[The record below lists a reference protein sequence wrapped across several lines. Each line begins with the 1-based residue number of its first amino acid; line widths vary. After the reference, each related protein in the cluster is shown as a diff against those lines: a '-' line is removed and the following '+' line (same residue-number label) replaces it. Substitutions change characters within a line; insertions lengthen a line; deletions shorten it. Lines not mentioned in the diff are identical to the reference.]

1 MNILLFGK
9 TGQVGWELQRALA
22 PLGNLIALDVHSTDY
37 CGDFSNPEGVAETVK
52 KIRPDVI
59 VNAAAH
65 TAVDKAESEPE
76 FAQLLNATS
85 VEAIAKAAN
94 EVGAWVIHYS
104 TDYVFPGTGEI
115 PWQETDATAPLNVYG
130 ETKLAGE
137 KALQKHC
144 AKHIIFRTS
153 WVYAGKGNNFAKTM
167 LRLAKE
173 REELAVIN
181 DQFGAPTGAELLAD
195 CTAHAI
201 RVAVD
206 KPEVAGLYHLVAGGT
221 TTWHDYAAL
230 VLLPVHL
237 YGLLCN
243 MPEISAIARKYNL
256 LILEDCAQAHG
267 AIRDGRKA
275 GAWGDAAGFS
285 FYPGKNL
292 GALGDAGAVTT
303 NNAELSS
310 TIKALRNYGSHKK
323 YENIYQGLNSRLD
336 ELQAALLR
344 VKIHTLPEDTAIRQ
358 RIAEKYIRE
367 IKNPAIT
374 LPVYEGQG
382 AHVWHLFVVRVA
394 NREKFQSYLLE
405 KGIQTLIHY
414 PLPPHKQQAY
424 QNMSSLSL
432 PITEQIHDEVISLP
446 ISPVMSEDDV
456 NYVIKVVN
464 DYK

>member
-104 TDYVFPGTGEI
+104 TDYVFPGNGDM
-115 PWQETDATAPLNVYG
+115 PWLETDVTAPLNVYG
-130 ETKLAGE
+130 KTKLAGE
-137 KALQKHC
+137 RALQEHC
-144 AKHIIFRTS
+144 AKHLIFRTS

-201 RVAVD
+201 RVALK
-206 KPEVAGLYHLVAGGT
+206 KPEVAGLYHLVANGT
-221 TTWHDYAAL
+221 TT
-230 VLLPVHL
+230 
-237 YGLLCN
+237 
-243 MPEISAIARKYNL
+243 
-256 LILEDCAQAHG
+256 
-267 AIRDGRKA
+267 
-275 GAWGDAAGFS
+275 
-285 FYPGKNL
+285 
-292 GALGDAGAVTT
+292 
-303 NNAELSS
+303 
-310 TIKALRNYGSHKK
+310 
-323 YENIYQGLNSRLD
+323 
-336 ELQAALLR
+336 
-344 VKIHTLPEDTAIRQ
+344 
-358 RIAEKYIRE
+358 
-367 IKNPAIT
+367 
-374 LPVYEGQG
+374 
-382 AHVWHLFVVRVA
+382 
-394 NREKFQSYLLE
+394 
-405 KGIQTLIHY
+405 
-414 PLPPHKQQAY
+414 
-424 QNMSSLSL
+424 
-432 PITEQIHDEVISLP
+432 
-446 ISPVMSEDDV
+446 
-456 NYVIKVVN
+456 
-464 DYK
+464 